1 MEKTELAEMMQAR
14 SNIYRLLDRL
24 FRREVD
30 ETFLEV
36 LRSIA
41 AEDAHLPD
49 TAAAR
54 ASLRKALSS
63 DSQDILT
70 DFAVDFAR
78 IFLGAGIAQ
87 GTVAYPYESVYTS
100 RDQLVMQDAYEKVL
114 KIYRRHGITKTEAD
128 LYEDHISLELEFMA
142 FLCDEAVAFLEKD
155 DQASFEEN
163 LKEQR
168 NFFKEHLANWVFN
181 FTTTIREVAGDSIYS
196 SAADILDGFIEEEK
210 QLLS

>member
-1 MEKTELAEMMQAR
+1 MEKTELSEMMHER
-14 SNIYRLLDRL
+14 SSIYRLLDRL
-24 FRREVD
+24 FRREID
-30 ETFLEV
+30 ETFLEA

-41 AEDAHLPD
+41 AEDERLPEQ
-49 TAAAR
+49 TAAWS
-54 ASLRKALSS
+54 SLRGALNCG
-63 DSQDILT
+63 SQDILT

-142 FLCDEAVAFLEKD
+142 FLCDEAVTFLEKD
-155 DQASFEEN
+155 DQTSFEEN

-168 NFFKEHLANWVFN
+168 SFFQEHLANWVFN
-181 FTTTIREVAGDSIYS
+181 FTETIREVAGDSIYS

>member
-1 MEKTELAEMMQAR
+1 MEKTELAEMMQER

-24 FRREVD
+24 FRREID

-36 LRSIA
+36 LKSIA
-41 AEDAHLPD
+41 EEGECSPA
-49 TAAAR
+49 TAAAWG
-54 ASLRKALSS
+54 SFRKAP
-63 DSQDILT
+63 DNGSQDILT

-142 FLCDEAVAFLEKD
+142 FLCDEAVAFLEKN

-168 NFFKEHLANWVFN
+168 SFFKEHLANWVFN
-181 FTTTIREVAGDSIYS
+181 FTEAIREVAGDSIYS
-196 SAADILDGFIEEEK
+196 SAASILDGFIEEEK

>member
-1 MEKTELAEMMQAR
+1 MEKTELAEMMQER

-24 FRREVD
+24 FRREID

-41 AEDAHLPD
+41 KEGESSP
-49 TAAAR
+49 AAA
-54 ASLRKALSS
+54 ATWGSLRKSLNSG
-63 DSQDILT
+63 SQDILT

-142 FLCDEAVAFLEKD
+142 FLCDEAAAFLEKD

-163 LKEQR
+163 LEEQKS
-168 NFFKEHLANWVFN
+168 FFKEHLANWVFK
-181 FTTTIREVAGDSIYS
+181 FTETIREVAGDSIYS
-196 SAADILDGFIEEEK
+196 SAAGILEEFIEEEK